1 MNINAIP
8 EKVVNYNIYLGN
20 DKLIGVKADVTLPK
34 LEQMTTTIS
43 GAGIAGEYES
53 PVPGHFG
60 KIETDITF
68 NAITEDATSL
78 LAPGAKSLV
87 LRASQQSYDVA
98 AGEMLFRP
106 LKITLKVLSKGI
118 DLGKL
123 SPGKSTETK
132 NTFETT
138 YIKVEE
144 NGNTLVEL
152 DKLNFI
158 FIVNG
163 KDILADIRNQI

>member
-1 MNINAIP
+1 MGVNAIP

-20 DKLIGVKADVTLPK
+20 DKLIGIKADVTLPK
-34 LEQMTTTIS
+34 LEQMTETIS
-43 GAGIAGEYES
+43 GAGIAGSYES
-53 PVPGHFG
+53 SVPGHFG
-60 KIETDITF
+60 KMEVDVTF
-68 NAITEDATSL
+68 NAVTEDATSL
-78 LAPGAKSLV
+78 LVPGAKSLV

-98 AGEMLFRP
+98 AGEMNFRP
-106 LKITLKVLSKGI
+106 LKITLKVLNKGI

-132 NTFETT
+132 AIFETT

-144 NGNTLVEL
+144 NGKTLIEL

-158 FIVNG
+158 FVVNG
-163 KDILADIRNQI
+163 VDVLADIRNQI